1 MPLEHFAQPIREEN
15 IENHERQLR
24 RQMLG
29 VQLEY
34 IQRLASG
41 TIPAISGAREE
52 RPFIELLKK
61 CTLIEKYIQNELQQ
75 KANVD
80 DDKLLKALTAAILDK
95 IQKAHDT
102 GDKNW
107 IYVVEKIIGSE
118 TDAVAAEINKNH
130 PDKVEPITKQNPKV
144 GVLNL
149 GLEHSRE
156 YIKQFG
162 LGPND
167 DYISIHLEAVFK
179 QRAAGK
185 IELTLSQSLEKLAEL
200 IVEKY
205 PETRVILAR
214 SWIVDS
220 PLAARIGFK
229 QVKRENE
236 IEDPG
241 PFWGQ
246 FIEKDGQLNKSRI
259 AKFLETG
266 IPEYKVAYG
275 VINVVDFLKKYLPE
289 QKKGEIELKQIRPGY
304 TAAYNADTQ
313 IVEDIK
319 RDWEKLTPEEI
330 EERMSKCTLIPLSEY
345 KVAQFETESMASMLA
360 EFKRKGASYEEMR
373 NDPRMV
379 VAVAELQEWM
389 KNYKY
394 IPRKVTV

>member
-1 MPLEHFAQPIREEN
+1 MPLEHFAQPIKEEN
-15 IENHERQLR
+15 IENHERKLKS
-24 RQMLG
+24 QMLG

-52 RPFIELLKK
+52 RPFVELLKK
-61 CTLIEKYIQNELQQ
+61 CTLIDRYIQEELQQ

-80 DDKLLKALTAAILDK
+80 DNELLNALTAAVLDK
-95 IQKAHDT
+95 IQEAHDT
-102 GDKNW
+102 GDKDW
-107 IYVVEKIIGSE
+107 VHVVEKIIDTE
-118 TDAVAAEINKNH
+118 TDAAAAEINKKH
-130 PDKVEPITKQNPKV
+130 PEKVAAVTKENPKV
-144 GVLNL
+144 GILNL
-149 GLEHSRE
+149 GLVHNRE
-156 YIKQFG
+156 YIKKFG
-162 LGPND
+162 LSPDD
-167 DYISIHLEAVFK
+167 DYISIHLEAAFK

-205 PETRVILAR
+205 PETRAILAR

-220 PLAARIGFK
+220 QLAARIGFEH
-229 QVKRENE
+229 VRREKE

-246 FIEKDGQLNKSRI
+246 FVEKDGQLNKARI

-275 VINVVDFLKKYLPE
+275 AINVVDFLKKYLPE
-289 QKKGEIELKQIRPGY
+289 SKKGEIELKQIRPGY
-304 TAAYNADTQ
+304 TAAYKADTQ

-330 EERMSKCTLIPLSEY
+330 EERMSKCTLIPLSEHRGT
-345 KVAQFETESMASMLA
+345 QFEIPSMASVLA
-360 EFKRKGASYEEMR
+360 DYKRKGVTYEEMR
-373 NDPRMV
+373 NDPR
-379 VAVAELQEWM
+379 VAVSVAGLQQWM
-389 KNYKY
+389 KDYKY